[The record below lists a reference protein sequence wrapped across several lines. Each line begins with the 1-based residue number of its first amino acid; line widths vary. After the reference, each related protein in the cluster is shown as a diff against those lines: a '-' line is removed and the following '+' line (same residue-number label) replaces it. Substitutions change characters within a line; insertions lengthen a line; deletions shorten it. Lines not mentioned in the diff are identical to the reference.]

1 MERNIIII
9 GGGLSGLSCAY
20 FLQKQGITSI
30 VLEAR
35 NRLGGRIDTIQ
46 AGKATPIEMGATWFG
61 HKHVHF
67 TELLQEL
74 EIGAFPQ
81 KMEGI
86 AFFEPMSFEPAQ
98 QFQIPANQET
108 SFRVKGGTAEVIR
121 KLADSLPKDTI
132 NKGVQIKT
140 ISQKK
145 EGLLLTDQ
153 KGQEYSASHVIS
165 TLPPNL
171 LAQSIQFAPS
181 LGSEAFAIF
190 QQTHTWMSE
199 SIKFALV
206 YKSPFWEKKGFSGT
220 MFSQCS
226 ISPEL
231 YDHSNFEGTSYALK
245 GFLGGQAMHFDQ
257 EQRKKMVLEQLAKA
271 MGPEA
276 REFIA
281 YEDRLWSTEEF
292 THSPYKSYVMAH
304 QNNGHKVYQSTYY
317 GGRLILS
324 GTETATQYGGY
335 MDGAVSAAKRAVQ
348 QILRDDI
355 I

>member
-1 MERNIIII
+1 MEKNIIII

-20 FLQKQGITSI
+20 LLQKQGISTT

-35 NRLGGRIDTIQ
+35 TRLGGRIDTIQ
-46 AGKATPIEMGATWFG
+46 AAEKTNIEMGATWFG
-61 HKHVHF
+61 SKHIHF
-67 TELLQEL
+67 TQLLKEL
-74 EIGAFPQ
+74 EIGTFPQ

-108 SFRVKGGTAEVIR
+108 SYRVQGGTAEVIR
-121 KLADSLPKDTI
+121 KLAASLASHSIK
-132 NKGVQIKT
+132 KGVQIKT
-140 ISQKK
+140 ISRRKK
-145 EGLLLTDQ
+145 DLLLTDQ
-153 KGQEYSASHVIS
+153 KGQTYSASQVIS

-171 LAQSIQFAPS
+171 LAQSIQFDPALPEQALS
-181 LGSEAFAIF
+181 IF

-199 SIKFALV
+199 SIKFGLV
-206 YKSPFWEKKGFSGT
+206 YKDPFWEKKGFSGT

-231 YDHSNFEGTSYALK
+231 YDHSNFAGTTYALK
-245 GFLGGQAMHFDQ
+245 GFLNAQAMHFDQ
-257 EQRKKMVLEQLAKA
+257 EQRKNKVVDQLAKA
-271 MGPEA
+271 MGPAA
-276 REFIA
+276 RDFIA
-281 YEDRLWSTEEF
+281 YEDRLWSAEEF
-292 THSPYKSYVMAH
+292 THTPYKGYVMAH
-304 QNNGHKVYQSTYY
+304 QNNGHEVYQSTYY
-317 GGRLILS
+317 QGRLILS

-335 MDGAVSAAKRAVQ
+335 MDGAVSSAIRAVQ